1 MRGENTMKHTFFKAA
16 NWLASD
22 PRHAVTVAFVVLTVL
37 AVTLALVPGDVAL
50 ALEITS
56 GS

>member
-1 MRGENTMKHTFFKAA
+1 MRSALFTAT
-16 NWLASD
+16 NWLACD
-22 PRHAVTVAFVVLTVL
+22 PRRIVTVALIVLTVL
-37 AVTLALVPGDVAL
+37 AVTLALVPGTPAL

>member
-1 MRGENTMKHTFFKAA
+1 MKHTFLRAA
-16 NWLASD
+16 NWLVSD
-22 PRHAVTVAFVVLTVL
+22 PRHAVTVALVVLTVL
-37 AVTLALVPGDVAL
+37 AVTLAMVPGTPAL

>member
-1 MRGENTMKHTFFKAA
+1 MKHTFFKAA

-50 ALEITS
+50 ALEIACGTS
-56 GS
+56 AS

>member
-1 MRGENTMKHTFFKAA
+1 MKHTFLKAA
-16 NWLASD
+16 NWLACD
-22 PRHAVTVAFVVLTVL
+22 PRHAMTVALVVLTVL
-37 AVTLALVPGDVAL
+37 AVTLALVPGTPAL